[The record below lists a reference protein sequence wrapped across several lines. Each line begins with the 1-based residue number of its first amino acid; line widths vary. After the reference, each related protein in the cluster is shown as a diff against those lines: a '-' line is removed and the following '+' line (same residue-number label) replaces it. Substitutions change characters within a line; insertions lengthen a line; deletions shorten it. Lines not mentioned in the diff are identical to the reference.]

1 MRSIRENSSLR
12 KTARVQRSW
21 YIHKLQNMEESRRC
35 LEMEGSS
42 ATVMM
47 ERPVCATSEG
57 RCERRQ
63 SNRRLADCQVWIGVG
78 DIVLIGLRDFQ
89 DDKADIIM
97 KYTTDEA
104 RQLKAYGEIPENG
117 KYTVLLSFLVT
128 IDNTDLNDVNE
139 DENCAFEFDQI

>member
-1 MRSIRENSSLR
+1 
-12 KTARVQRSW
+12 
-21 YIHKLQNMEESRRC
+21 
-35 LEMEGSS
+35 
-42 ATVMM
+42 
-47 ERPVCATSEG
+47 
-57 RCERRQ
+57 
-63 SNRRLADCQVWIGVG
+63 
-78 DIVLIGLRDFQ
+78 
-89 DDKADIIM
+89 M